1 MLTLSPAWNVTQQ
14 LVSGLYRNL
23 AEFVRTCAIYLGI
36 SVLVAGTMVLTMPAL
51 RGQALQI
58 HSALLYAL
66 VPEALIPQATTNTS
80 APVGTIVAAVDLE
93 PIRGQ
98 ALPPSAAGRSPP
110 TVPPAMPGATSRLDL
125 AIPISSLPPA
135 STEQNSAATSAT
147 LAPGGA
153 TPEGAS
159 VSQQTPNPR
168 GASASGQTQPA
179 AVQQDLAVAAQ
190 APASGAA
197 AGLAQVLQR
206 QALSQGQQDAL
217 IQYLS
222 RKYLVANQA
231 AQMFVETAYVVGDEL
246 KVDPLLILAIIAT
259 ESRFNPYAGGQVG
272 GPTGLMQVMMSIHR
286 EKFTQQGR
294 SETMV
299 FNPVANIRV
308 GAFILAYCIRT
319 RGSVAGGLLCY
330 CGASGPNADG
340 GYTEKVLSERRR
352 LALAGSIALKD

>member
-1 MLTLSPAWNVTQQ
+1 MLTLSPAWNVAQQ

-36 SVLVAGTMVLTMPAL
+36 SVLVAGTMVLAMPAL

-93 PIRGQ
+93 PIRGET
-98 ALPPSAAGRSPP
+98 LPPSAAGRL
-110 TVPPAMPGATSRLDL
+110 PPAVAPALPGATSRLDL
-125 AIPISSLPPA
+125 AIPISSSPPG
-135 STEQNSAATSAT
+135 SNEQNSAATNTA
-147 LAPGGA
+147 LAPSGA
-153 TPEGAS
+153 TPESASVSPQTLSRGGAS
-159 VSQQTPNPR
+159 V
-168 GASASGQTQPA
+168 AGQPQPA
-179 AVQQDLAVAAQ
+179 TVQQDLAVAAQ
-190 APASGAA
+190 APASGTAT
-197 AGLAQVLQR
+197 GLAQVLQR

-286 EKFTQQGR
+286 EKFTHQGR

>member
-1 MLTLSPAWNVTQQ
+1 MVTLSPAWGVSQQ

-36 SVLVAGTMVLTMPAL
+36 TVLVAGTMVLTMPTL

-80 APVGTIVAAVDLE
+80 GPIGPIVAAVDLE
-93 PIRGQ
+93 PIRGET
-98 ALPPSAAGRSPP
+98 LPPSAGVRASPA
-110 TVPPAMPGATSRLDL
+110 PALTTPRATSRADL
-125 AIPISSLPPA
+125 AVPTSSSPSSSANQNGAATPTAVTAAATAQQGAVEAAQPPA
-135 STEQNSAATSAT
+135 AT
-147 LAPGGA
+147 
-153 TPEGAS
+153 
-159 VSQQTPNPR
+159 VH
-168 GASASGQTQPA
+168 
-179 AVQQDLAVAAQ
+179 QDLAVAAQ
-190 APASGAA
+190 GPASGSAVS
-197 AGLAQVLQR
+197 LAQVLQR
-206 QALSQGQQDAL
+206 HSLSQQQQDAL

-246 KVDPLLILAIIAT
+246 KVDPLLLLAIIAT

-286 EKFTQQGR
+286 DKFTKLGR
-294 SETMV
+294 GETMV

-330 CGASGPNADG
+330 CGASGPGADG

>member
-1 MLTLSPAWNVTQQ
+1 MTFTPAWAVTQQ

-36 SVLVAGTMVLTMPAL
+36 TVLVAGTMVLTMPTL

-66 VPEALIPQATTNTS
+66 VPEALVPQATTNTS
-80 APVGTIVAAVDLE
+80 APIGPIVAAVDLE
-93 PIRGQ
+93 PIRGET
-98 ALPPSAAGRSPP
+98 LPPSVGGRAG
-110 TVPPAMPGATSRLDL
+110 PAPALTTPRATSRADL
-125 AIPISSLPPA
+125 AVPLSSSP
-135 STEQNSAATSAT
+135 SSSAAAARPPVAT
-147 LAPGGA
+147 
-153 TPEGAS
+153 
-159 VSQQTPNPR
+159 
-168 GASASGQTQPA
+168 
-179 AVQQDLAVAAQ
+179 VQQELAVAAQ
-190 APASGAA
+190 GPA
-197 AGLAQVLQR
+197 AGSAVSLAQVLQR
-206 QALSQGQQDAL
+206 HALSQNQQDAL

-246 KVDPLLILAIIAT
+246 KVDPLLLLAIIAT

-286 EKFTQQGR
+286 DKFTQLGR
-294 SETMV
+294 GETMV

>member
-1 MLTLSPAWNVTQQ
+1 MMTLTPAWLVTQQ

-36 SVLVAGTMVLTMPAL
+36 SVLVAGTMVLTMPTL

-58 HSALLYAL
+58 HAALLYAL
-66 VPEALIPQATTNTS
+66 VPDALIPLATTNTS
-80 APVGTIVAAVDLE
+80 APIGTIVAAVDLE
-93 PIRGQ
+93 PIRGET
-98 ALPPSAAGRSPP
+98 LPPSVAVRSPP
-110 TVPPAMPGATSRLDL
+110 VVAPSTPSATSRADL
-125 AIPISSLPPA
+125 AIPSSSSPPSSA
-135 STEQNSAATSAT
+135 EQNSAATNTALVPEAAAPRAPVAAT
-147 LAPGGA
+147 KTPLA
-153 TPEGAS
+153 T
-159 VSQQTPNPR
+159 
-168 GASASGQTQPA
+168 
-179 AVQQDLAVAAQ
+179 VQHELAVAAQ
-190 APASGAA
+190 APASGSGAS
-197 AGLAQVLQR
+197 LAQVLQR
-206 QALSQGQQDAL
+206 HALSQNQQDAL

-246 KVDPLLILAIIAT
+246 KVDPLLLLAIIAT

-272 GPTGLMQVMMSIHR
+272 GPTGLMQIMMSVHR
-286 EKFTQQGR
+286 DKFTKLGR
-294 SETMV
+294 GETMV

>member
-1 MLTLSPAWNVTQQ
+1 MMTLTPAWLVTQQ

-36 SVLVAGTMVLTMPAL
+36 SVLVAGTMVLTMPTL

-58 HSALLYAL
+58 HAALLYAL
-66 VPEALIPQATTNTS
+66 VPDALIPLATTNTS
-80 APVGTIVAAVDLE
+80 APIGTIVAAVDLE
-93 PIRGQ
+93 PIRGET
-98 ALPPSAAGRSPP
+98 LPPSVAVRSPP
-110 TVPPAMPGATSRLDL
+110 VVAPSTPSATSRADL
-125 AIPISSLPPA
+125 AIPSSSSPSISV
-135 STEQNSAATSAT
+135 EQNSAATSTTSAPEANAPQAPVAAT
-147 LAPGGA
+147 KPPLA
-153 TPEGAS
+153 T
-159 VSQQTPNPR
+159 
-168 GASASGQTQPA
+168 
-179 AVQQDLAVAAQ
+179 VQHELAVAAQ
-190 APASGAA
+190 APASGSGAS
-197 AGLAQVLQR
+197 LAQVLQR
-206 QALSQGQQDAL
+206 HALSQNQQDAL

-246 KVDPLLILAIIAT
+246 KVDPLLLLAIIAT

-272 GPTGLMQVMMSIHR
+272 GPTGLMQIMMSVHR
-286 EKFTQQGR
+286 DKFTKLGR
-294 SETMV
+294 GETMV

>member
-1 MLTLSPAWNVTQQ
+1 MMTLTPAWVVTQQ
-14 LVSGLYRNL
+14 LVGGLYRNL

-36 SVLVAGTMVLTMPAL
+36 SMLVAGTMVLTMPTL

-58 HSALLYAL
+58 HAALLYAL
-66 VPEALIPQATTNTS
+66 VPDALIPLATTNTS
-80 APVGTIVAAVDLE
+80 APIGTIVAAVDLE
-93 PIRGQ
+93 PIRGET
-98 ALPPSAAGRSPP
+98 LPPSAVVRSPP
-110 TVPPAMPGATSRLDL
+110 VVAPMTPSATSRADL
-125 AIPISSLPPA
+125 AIPISSSPP
-135 STEQNSAATSAT
+135 SSVEQNSAATNTTSAPEANAPQAPVAAT
-147 LAPGGA
+147 KPPLA
-153 TPEGAS
+153 T
-159 VSQQTPNPR
+159 
-168 GASASGQTQPA
+168 
-179 AVQQDLAVAAQ
+179 VQHELAVAAQ
-190 APASGAA
+190 APASGSGAS
-197 AGLAQVLQR
+197 LAQVLQR
-206 QALSQGQQDAL
+206 HALSQNQQDAL

-246 KVDPLLILAIIAT
+246 KVDPLLLLAIIAT

-272 GPTGLMQVMMSIHR
+272 GPTGLMQIMMSVHR
-286 EKFTQQGR
+286 DKFTKLGR
-294 SETMV
+294 GETMV

>member
-1 MLTLSPAWNVTQQ
+1 MMTLTPAWVVTQQ

-23 AEFVRTCAIYLGI
+23 SELVRTCAIYLGI
-36 SVLVAGTMVLTMPAL
+36 SVLVAGTMVLTMPTL

-66 VPEALIPQATTNTS
+66 VPDALIPLATTNTS
-80 APVGTIVAAVDLE
+80 APIGTIVAAVDLE
-93 PIRGQ
+93 PIRGET
-98 ALPPSAAGRSPP
+98 LPPSVVGRSPP
-110 TVPPAMPGATSRLDL
+110 VVAQTTPGATSRLDL
-125 AIPISSLPPA
+125 AIPMSSSPSRTVEQSLAAAIAPSPTEVVAPPA
-135 STEQNSAATSAT
+135 AALDTKPPLAT
-147 LAPGGA
+147 
-153 TPEGAS
+153 
-159 VSQQTPNPR
+159 
-168 GASASGQTQPA
+168 
-179 AVQQDLAVAAQ
+179 VQHDLAVAAQ
-190 APASGAA
+190 APATGGGAS
-197 AGLAQVLQR
+197 LAQVLQR
-206 QALSQGQQDAL
+206 HALSQNQQEAL

-246 KVDPLLILAIIAT
+246 KVDPLLLLAIIAT

-286 EKFTQQGR
+286 EKFTQLGR
-294 SETMV
+294 GETMV

>member
-1 MLTLSPAWNVTQQ
+1 MVTFLPAWGVAQQ
-14 LVSGLYRNL
+14 LVGGLYRNL
-23 AEFVRTCAIYLGI
+23 SELVRTCAIYLGI
-36 SVLVAGTMVLTMPAL
+36 SVLVAGTMVLTMPTL
-51 RGQALQI
+51 RGQALQM

-66 VPEALIPQATTNTS
+66 VPDALIPQETINTS
-80 APVGTIVAAVDLE
+80 APVGTIVAAVDLG
-93 PIRGQ
+93 PIHGET
-98 ALPPSAAGRSPP
+98 LPLSAGWRSPL
-110 TVPPAMPGATSRLDL
+110 PAAPVNSRATERPALARPAGMSEPG
-125 AIPISSLPPA
+125 
-135 STEQNSAATSAT
+135 STEQNSDATNTALVQALTAQQGSAAAAQAPAAT
-147 LAPGGA
+147 
-153 TPEGAS
+153 
-159 VSQQTPNPR
+159 
-168 GASASGQTQPA
+168 
-179 AVQQDLAVAAQ
+179 VQQDLAVAAQ
-190 APASGAA
+190 APASG
-197 AGLAQVLQR
+197 GGISLAQVLQR
-206 QALSQGQQDAL
+206 QALSQNQQDAL

-246 KVDPLLILAIIAT
+246 KVDPLLLLAIIAT

-286 EKFTQQGR
+286 DKFTQLGR
-294 SETMV
+294 GETMV

-308 GAFILAYCIRT
+308 GAYILAYCIRT

>member
-1 MLTLSPAWNVTQQ
+1 MTLQRLSPLSDLVAPSPMGVIQQ

-36 SVLVAGTMVLTMPAL
+36 TVLVAGTMVLTMPTL

-58 HSALLYAL
+58 HAALLYAL
-66 VPEALIPQATTNTS
+66 VPDALIPQATTNTS

-93 PIRGQ
+93 PLRGQ
-98 ALPPSAAGRSPP
+98 
-110 TVPPAMPGATSRLDL
+110 T
-125 AIPISSLPPA
+125 LPPA
-135 STEQNSAATSAT
+135 ALGRVA
-147 LAPGGA
+147 
-153 TPEGAS
+153 
-159 VSQQTPNPR
+159 
-168 GASASGQTQPA
+168 PA
-179 AVQQDLAVAAQ
+179 APAPQDLVVAAPPPRTATVQQELAVAAQ
-190 APASGAA
+190 GPTSGSAVT
-197 AGLAQVLQR
+197 LAQVLQR
-206 QALSQGQQDAL
+206 QAVSQSQQEAL

-222 RKYLVANQA
+222 RKYLVATQA

-246 KVDPLLILAIIAT
+246 KVDPLLLLAIIAT

-272 GPTGLMQVMMSIHR
+272 GPTGLMQVMMSVHR
-286 EKFTQQGR
+286 EKFTQLGR
-294 SETMV
+294 GETMV

-319 RGSVAGGLLCY
+319 RGSISGGLLCY

>member
-1 MLTLSPAWNVTQQ
+1 MTLQRLSALGGLVASSPMGVIQQ
-14 LVSGLYRNL
+14 LMSGLYRNL

-36 SVLVAGTMVLTMPAL
+36 TVLVAGTMVLTMPTL

-66 VPEALIPQATTNTS
+66 VPDALIPQATTNTS

-93 PIRGQ
+93 PLRGQ
-98 ALPPSAAGRSPP
+98 TLPPAALGR
-110 TVPPAMPGATSRLDL
+110 PAPAAALTTSGATSRSDL
-125 AIPISSLPPA
+125 ALSTSSSAPGP
-135 STEQNSAATSAT
+135 SEQNSAASNTT
-147 LAPGGA
+147 LAPAA
-153 TPEGAS
+153 TAPQRTVTA
-159 VSQQTPNPR
+159 PW
-168 GASASGQTQPA
+168 PA
-179 AVQQDLAVAAQ
+179 TATVQQELAVAAQ
-190 APASGAA
+190 APASGSGAT
-197 AGLAQVLQR
+197 LAQVLQR
-206 QALSQGQQDAL
+206 QAVSQSQQDAL

-222 RKYLVANQA
+222 RKYLVATQA

-246 KVDPLLILAIIAT
+246 KVDPLLLLAIIAT

-272 GPTGLMQVMMSIHR
+272 GPTGLMQVMMSVHR
-286 EKFTQQGR
+286 EKFTQLGR
-294 SETMV
+294 GETMV

-319 RGSVAGGLLCY
+319 RGSIAGGLLCY

>member
-1 MLTLSPAWNVTQQ
+1 MTLQRLSPLSGQVAPSPMGVTQQ
-14 LVSGLYRNL
+14 LISGLYRNL

-36 SVLVAGTMVLTMPAL
+36 SVLVAGTMVLTMPTL

-93 PIRGQ
+93 PLRGR
-98 ALPPSAAGRSPP
+98 ALPPAAGESIA
-110 TVPPAMPGATSRLDL
+110 PAAT
-125 AIPISSLPPA
+125 A
-135 STEQNSAATSAT
+135 STGLVAAP
-147 LAPGGA
+147 APRA
-153 TPEGAS
+153 
-159 VSQQTPNPR
+159 
-168 GASASGQTQPA
+168 A
-179 AVQQDLAVAAQ
+179 AVQQELAVAAQ
-190 APASGAA
+190 APASGSSAS
-197 AGLAQVLQR
+197 LAQVLQR
-206 QALSQGQQDAL
+206 QAISQSQQDAL

-222 RKYLVANQA
+222 RKYLVATQA

-246 KVDPLLILAIIAT
+246 KVDPLLLLAIIAT

-272 GPTGLMQVMMSIHR
+272 GPTGLMQIMMSVHR
-286 EKFTQQGR
+286 EKFTQLGR
-294 SETMV
+294 GETVV

-330 CGASGPNADG
+330 CGASGPGTDG

>member
-1 MLTLSPAWNVTQQ
+1 MMTLTPAWVVTQQ

-36 SVLVAGTMVLTMPAL
+36 SVLVAGTMVLTMPTL

-66 VPEALIPQATTNTS
+66 VPDALIPLATTNTS
-80 APVGTIVAAVDLE
+80 APIGTIVAAVDLE
-93 PIRGQ
+93 PIRGET
-98 ALPPSAAGRSPP
+98 LPPSVAVRSPSVVAP
-110 TVPPAMPGATSRLDL
+110 STPSATSRADL
-125 AIPISSLPPA
+125 AIPISSSLPSSA
-135 STEQNSAATSAT
+135 EQNSAAANTASTPEAA
-147 LAPGGA
+147 APQAPVVA
-153 TPEGAS
+153 TPPPLA
-159 VSQQTPNPR
+159 T
-168 GASASGQTQPA
+168 
-179 AVQQDLAVAAQ
+179 VQHELAVAAQ
-190 APASGAA
+190 APASSSGAS
-197 AGLAQVLQR
+197 LAQVLQR
-206 QALSQGQQDAL
+206 HALSQNQQDAL

-246 KVDPLLILAIIAT
+246 KVDPLLLLAIIAT

-272 GPTGLMQVMMSIHR
+272 GPTGLMQIMMSVHR
-286 EKFTQQGR
+286 DKFTKLGR
-294 SETMV
+294 GETMV

>member
-1 MLTLSPAWNVTQQ
+1 MMTLTPAWVVTQQ

-23 AEFVRTCAIYLGI
+23 SEFVRTCAIYLGI
-36 SVLVAGTMVLTMPAL
+36 SVLVAGTMVLTMPTL

-66 VPEALIPQATTNTS
+66 VPEVLIPLATTNTS
-80 APVGTIVAAVDLE
+80 APIGTIVAAVDLE
-93 PIRGQ
+93 PIRGET
-98 ALPPSAAGRSPP
+98 LPPTVAGRSPP
-110 TVPPAMPGATSRLDL
+110 VVASTTPGATSRLDL
-125 AIPISSLPPA
+125 AIPLSSSPPR
-135 STEQNSAATSAT
+135 TPEQSSAATDA
-147 LAPGGA
+147 
-153 TPEGAS
+153 
-159 VSQQTPNPR
+159 
-168 GASASGQTQPA
+168 ASAPPVVAPQA
-179 AVQQDLAVAAQ
+179 ATADPKTPLATVQHDLAVAAQ
-190 APASGAA
+190 APATGGGAS
-197 AGLAQVLQR
+197 LAQVLQR
-206 QALSQGQQDAL
+206 HALSQNQQDAL

-246 KVDPLLILAIIAT
+246 KVDPLLLLAIIAT

-286 EKFTQQGR
+286 EKFTQLGR
-294 SETMV
+294 GETMV

-308 GAFILAYCIRT
+308 GAFILAYCSRT
-319 RGSVAGGLLCY
+319 RGSVSGGLLCY
-330 CGASGPNADG
+330 CGASGPNTDG

>member
-1 MLTLSPAWNVTQQ
+1 MITLSPILSVTQQ

-36 SVLVAGTMVLTMPAL
+36 SVLVAGTMVLTMPPL

-66 VPEALIPQATTNTS
+66 VPEVLIPLARTNTS
-80 APVGTIVAAVDLE
+80 APIGTIVAAVDLE
-93 PIRGQ
+93 TTRGET
-98 ALPPSAAGRSPP
+98 LPPSAEGRVTP
-110 TVPPAMPGATSRLDL
+110 
-125 AIPISSLPPA
+125 
-135 STEQNSAATSAT
+135 SAAAAGPLTETAQ
-147 LAPGGA
+147 
-153 TPEGAS
+153 S
-159 VSQQTPNPR
+159 VT
-168 GASASGQTQPA
+168 AAKTPA
-179 AVQQDLAVAAQ
+179 ATVRNDLAVAAQ
-190 APASGAA
+190 ASASSSGAS
-197 AGLAQVLQR
+197 LAQVLQR
-206 QALSQGQQDAL
+206 YALSQQQQDAL

-246 KVDPLLILAIIAT
+246 KVDPLLLLAIIAT

-272 GPTGLMQVMMSIHR
+272 GPTGLMQVMMSVHR
-286 EKFTQQGR
+286 EKFTQLGR
-294 SETMV
+294 GETMV

-330 CGASGPNADG
+330 CGASGPGADG